1 MATGTV
7 IPAAL
12 NLRETP
18 GGTIITVLPQG
29 TTVEILEDQGNFLK
43 VNALGQTGFV
53 AAQFIQRNAAET
65 GTVIPVGLNLR
76 ETPGGTIIT
85 VLPQGTTV
93 EILEDQ
99 GNFLKV
105 NALGQTGFVA
115 AQFIQRNGAGGGTN
129 GTVVIDPGHG
139 GTGNLGGSDGNHA
152 VGPTSGVKEKEL
164 TLILANL
171 VKTELQ
177 NAAAAGHNINVL
189 MTRTTDVNLSL
200 KARANFA
207 RDNHAD
213 RFVSIHLNASDHHNA
228 RGVETWIRQAQDNVN
243 LNDDRRFA
251 AKIQKAVFDAIEAR
265 DPATN
270 DRGVKEG
277 QFGVLRDDSLGNT
290 SGGHCRACLLEVE
303 FLDFPQVDALLNIG
317 PNATAVRSEIA
328 KAIAGAIID
337 DLEHP

>member
-1 MATGTV
+1 MA
-7 IPAAL
+7 
-12 NLRETP
+12 
-18 GGTIITVLPQG
+18 
-29 TTVEILEDQGNFLK
+29 
-43 VNALGQTGFV
+43 
-53 AAQFIQRNAAET
+53 
-65 GTVIPVGLNLR
+65 
-76 ETPGGTIIT
+76 
-85 VLPQGTTV
+85 
-93 EILEDQ
+93 
-99 GNFLKV
+99 
-105 NALGQTGFVA
+105 
-115 AQFIQRNGAGGGTN
+115 N

-177 NAAAAGHNINVL
+177 NAAAAGGHNINIV

-200 KARANFA
+200 KDRAHFA

-213 RFVSIHLNASDHHNA
+213 RFVSIHLNASDAHNA
-228 RGVETWIRQAQDNVN
+228 RGVETWIRRALDNVN

-265 DPATN
+265 DPLSN

-290 SGGHCRACLLEVE
+290 TGGHCRACLLEVE
-303 FLDFPQVDALLNIG
+303 FLDVPAVDVLLNTG

-328 KAIAGAIID
+328 KAIAGAIIV
-337 DLEHP
+337 DLVQP